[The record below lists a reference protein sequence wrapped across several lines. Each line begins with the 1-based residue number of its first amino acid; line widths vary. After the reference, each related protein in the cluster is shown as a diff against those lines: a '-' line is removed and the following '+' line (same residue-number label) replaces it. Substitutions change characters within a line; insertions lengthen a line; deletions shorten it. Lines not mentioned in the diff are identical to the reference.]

1 MITLAGLVLLVFRFV
16 AGLLLAMSV
25 SLADI
30 WLEQQTLSLHREL
43 SLQQYQS
50 EILQDWKNQHLL
62 AIERLRAAQQQA
74 ASRRQPGTATQLSS
88 QPVFSGSAVQ

>member
-1 MITLAGLVLLVFRFV
+1 
-16 AGLLLAMSV
+16 MSV

-50 EILQDWKNQHLL
+50 EILQDWKSQHLL

-74 ASRRQPGTATQLSS
+74 ASRRQPGAATQLSS

>member
-1 MITLAGLVLLVFRFV
+1 VITLAGLVLLVFRFV

>member
-1 MITLAGLVLLVFRFV
+1 MVFRFV

-50 EILQDWKNQHLL
+50 EILQDWKSQHLL